1 MNGERRQI
9 DGDVQRELDDDALTV
24 RGVLFDRPQVVE
36 TARGVLQAPGVAE
49 RCEIIGGDSFESV
62 PPGGHIYVLSTV
74 LHDWPDDRAT
84 QILRHSGARCS
95 QAWRAAAHHRPG
107 HPAGRPGLGRRSRAH

>member
-49 RCEIIGGDSFESV
+49 R
-62 PPGGHIYVLSTV
+62 
-74 LHDWPDDRAT
+74 
-84 QILRHSGARCS
+84 
-95 QAWRAAAHHRPG
+95 
-107 HPAGRPGLGRRSRAH
+107 